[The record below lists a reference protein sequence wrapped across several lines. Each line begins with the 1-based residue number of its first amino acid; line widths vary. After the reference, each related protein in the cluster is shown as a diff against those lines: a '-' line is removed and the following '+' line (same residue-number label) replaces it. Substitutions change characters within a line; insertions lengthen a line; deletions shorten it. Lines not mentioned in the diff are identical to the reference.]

1 VRVVVSVAVEYNTKK
16 TARLARL
23 PKEEPRKKSPPI
35 GVEGIFFGL
44 LPSLSMFDV
53 KTLCGVPGSETPP
66 VLEVSAY
73 GLRCLSRR
81 ERERVDE
88 SVLMRK
94 SI

>member
-1 VRVVVSVAVEYNTKK
+1 VCVVVSVAVEYNKK
-16 TARLARL
+16 DGALARL
-23 PKEEPRKKSPPI
+23 PSRTEKKIAPI
-35 GVEGIFFGL
+35 SVEGIFFG

-81 ERERVDE
+81 ERERERVNE
-88 SVLMRK
+88 SVLMIK